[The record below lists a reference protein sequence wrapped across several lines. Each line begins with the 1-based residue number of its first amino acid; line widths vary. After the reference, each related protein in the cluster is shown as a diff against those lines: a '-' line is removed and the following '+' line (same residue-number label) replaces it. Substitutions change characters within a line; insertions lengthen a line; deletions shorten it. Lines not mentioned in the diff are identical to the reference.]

1 MESETAETDDDKRAT
16 TNKSIK
22 ANVEVAVVIF

>member
-1 MESETAETDDDKRAT
+1 MESETAEIDDDKSAA

-22 ANVEVAVVIF
+22 ANVEVAVVNI